1 MLLILFSLLSFV
13 AACAPAKLRDCL
25 LDLFIIIGEKEAK
38 TSQPKH

>member
-1 MLLILFSLLSFV
+1 MLFILFLADV

-38 TSQPKH
+38 ASRSRNIE